1 MVKLE
6 FDKERDYLS
15 KKIKVIIGVL
25 WLILV
30 AAISLF
36 ADFPQKGT
44 VTEFVDDG
52 VVIKSDDGKRVTLIE
67 EYLTYIPTGEQLSI
81 GDRVII
87 KDGLFDDLSIHRV
100 DK

>member
-1 MVKLE
+1 M
-6 FDKERDYLS
+6 S

-44 VTEFVDDG
+44 VTEFVDDAVVITNNKG
-52 VVIKSDDGKRVTLIE
+52 VVVDTGISLDNMPYIMVLALLALGLVGFVSKKRSME
-67 EYLTYIPTGEQLSI
+67 
-81 GDRVII
+81 
-87 KDGLFDDLSIHRV
+87 F
-100 DK
+100 

>member
-1 MVKLE
+1 V
-6 FDKERDYLS
+6 S